1 MTALVD
7 VNNVPGDLTALKED
21 LRNATEEVQP
31 EKTPAPKP
39 DVPEKYQ
46 GKSVDDVID
55 MHRNAESALGRSA
68 NELGQYK
75 QLTDRLLDLK
85 RPSDLQKGG
94 ADLADIE
101 DEPLPDISS
110 TDLIDNPTEA
120 ISRVV
125 EARLTKDA
133 RKRQVADDELA
144 LTAAQAD
151 FATRHPD
158 AGEIAQKDDFRKW
171 VNESPTRLR
180 AAKEAYNKDFQA
192 GTDLLDEWKATH
204 ADTPPQEDVAEV
216 ALKEAKKA
224 STVTTGASQ
233 TGDTPTGK
241 TYRRLDLIRLKLE
254 DPEAYGDESFQQ
266 EIIRAY
272 HEGRVK

>member
-7 VNNVPGDLTALKED
+7 VNNAPGDLTELKKD
-21 LRNATEEVQP
+21 LTEATAPVEQAE
-31 EKTPAPKP
+31 PAPEHE
-39 DVPEKYQ
+39 VPEKYK

-75 QLTDRLLDLK
+75 QLTDRLLELK

-94 ADLADIE
+94 ADPADIE

-110 TDLIDNPTEA
+110 TDLIDNPTES

-133 RKRQVADDELA
+133 RKRQAKEDEDA

-158 AGEIAQKDDFRKW
+158 AGEIAQKEDFRKW

-180 AAKEAYNKDFQA
+180 AAREAYNKDFQA
-192 GTDLLDEWKATH
+192 GTDLLDEWKASHTES
-204 ADTPPQEDVAEV
+204 ADAEDISEV

-233 TGDTPTGK
+233 TGDIPVGK

-254 DPEAYGDESFQQ
+254 DPEAYEDESFQQ
-266 EIIRAY
+266 EIIKAY